1 MTMRSDKWILRN
13 FNNHVKYNIIDSGA
27 RFRTKFSGLE
37 KDKDQF
43 EILGSSLPTFFYGRP
58 PTEEDY
64 KRQRDIINRALLP
77 LHGTNPESSI
87 MFNECSIS
95 IAADSAHAMISP
107 FHGES
112 VKYLPDGRKI
122 PSYGLSSYGYDIRL
136 GRHFKVFRRD
146 DSTLEEI
153 DLLGFKEAV
162 LVNDHKDVDD
172 FVLYPGDFALGVSME
187 HIEMPAD
194 HVCICMAKSTLA
206 RMGLHVCV
214 TPLEPGWKGYV
225 TLEIFNMTSLPIR
238 VYSGIG
244 VMQAMWAEGDEPCAV
259 SYATRGGKYQNQ
271 ANEPIV
277 PRM

>member
-172 FVLYPGDFALGVSME
+172 FVLWSTSKCLLIMCAFAWPSRHWHAWVFMCALLRWS
-187 HIEMPAD
+187 PAGKA
-194 HVCICMAKSTLA
+194 MSRWRSST
-206 RMGLHVCV
+206 
-214 TPLEPGWKGYV
+214 
-225 TLEIFNMTSLPIR
+225 
-238 VYSGIG
+238 
-244 VMQAMWAEGDEPCAV
+244 
-259 SYATRGGKYQNQ
+259 
-271 ANEPIV
+271 
-277 PRM
+277 